1 MLRSLIAAIT
11 LDAFSTYLSTHL
23 KEIRASV
30 TEPVTKSVTESAT
43 ESANKSATE
52 SATFDPQI
60 RRSSTRQKADYQ
72 ANGLIGECRS
82 RGLNPIEVAR
92 SLAKQ
97 ISHTQL
103 SSLQQFNQLSSLNQ
117 RTTGDAIFS
126 KVEASGPGFLN
137 FTISNSFLAE
147 QIENAEQIKN
157 GEPLKKETPQ
167 HNQTQRSNQ
176 TSEHT
181 QTPQHDQTQRSNSR
195 VVIDYSSPNVAKE
208 MHVGHLRSTII
219 GDALARMFE
228 FSGVEV
234 IRQNHVGDW
243 GTPFGMLIEHL
254 IDSGI
259 SAKQLSTNAKDVKP
273 NELSNFYRDARA
285 KFESSC
291 TFHERSK
298 RRVVLLQSGDCES
311 MRLWQTLRDAS
322 YSHFASVYQDLD
334 VLLTDADIKAESSYQ
349 PQLAEMVEELQSK
362 NLLKEDN
369 GALCAFPAGFASRDG
384 APLPFIVRK
393 ADGGFGYAATDLAA
407 IRYRATKLQAKH
419 IVYVVGAPQSLH
431 FSMLFAVAKQAGW
444 LDGVEVSHAAF
455 GSVLGVDGKMMK
467 SREGEVAPLNEL
479 IKAAVRQVRNT
490 AEGRA
495 HVQSSDIHKIAL
507 SALKYADLS
516 NDRVNDYTFDV
527 ERMTKN
533 DGNTGPYLLYAH
545 MRIAAIFRHANRY
558 QHEDTNTK
566 NAKSEN
572 KQDKQ
577 REYELQDRHKPR
589 NKHKL
594 QIIEPQER
602 QLAFALLEFQ
612 HAFDTALQQLNP
624 HLLCSY
630 AYALAR
636 AFTHFYETC
645 PILNEADIAVTR
657 SRLQLCSA
665 TAAHIHLA
673 LSLLGIATVEYM

>member
-1 MLRSLIAAIT
+1 MLRRLIAAIT
-11 LDAFSTYLSTHL
+11 IDAFSTYLSTHL
-23 KEIRASV
+23 QEVCASAKSDASTDASARA
-30 TEPVTKSVTESAT
+30 AT
-43 ESANKSATE
+43 ESTMSATE

-60 RRSSTRQKADYQ
+60 RRSSGRQKADYQ

-97 ISHTQL
+97 ISRT
-103 SSLQQFNQLSSLNQ
+103 QLSSLNQ
-117 RTTGDAIFS
+117 FEQLSGFDQCTSKRTSSSAIFS

-147 QIENAEQIKN
+147 QIENCET
-157 GEPLKKETPQ
+157 LKKETPR
-167 HNQTQRSNQ
+167 HNQTPVNSRVSSHIGASANSQASQ
-176 TSEHT
+176 T
-181 QTPQHDQTQRSNSR
+181 NCR

-228 FSGVEV
+228 FAGAEV

-259 SAKQLSTNAKDVKP
+259 SAQQLSTDAKDVKP
-273 NELSNFYRDARA
+273 NKLSNFYRDARA

-291 TFHERSK
+291 TFSERSK
-298 RRVVLLQSGDCES
+298 HRVVLLQSGDCES

-322 YSHFASVYQDLD
+322 YSHFANVYHDLD

-369 GALCAFPAGFASRDG
+369 GALCAFPEGFTSRDG
-384 APLPFIVRK
+384 MPLPFIVRK

-407 IRYRATKLQAKH
+407 IRYRATKLQATH

-479 IKAAVRQVRNT
+479 IKAAVRQVRDT

-495 HVQSSDIHKIAL
+495 DVQQSDIHKIAL

-533 DGNTGPYLLYAH
+533 DGNTGL
-545 MRIAAIFRHANRY
+545 
-558 QHEDTNTK
+558 T
-566 NAKSEN
+566 
-572 KQDKQ
+572 
-577 REYELQDRHKPR
+577 
-589 NKHKL
+589 
-594 QIIEPQER
+594 
-602 QLAFALLEFQ
+602 
-612 HAFDTALQQLNP
+612 
-624 HLLCSY
+624 C
-630 AYALAR
+630 
-636 AFTHFYETC
+636 FTRT
-645 PILNEADIAVTR
+645 
-657 SRLQLCSA
+657 
-665 TAAHIHLA
+665 
-673 LSLLGIATVEYM
+673 